1 MIVFIPYY
9 NKIPCSQGREEI
21 RKVNKY
27 AKRSLSVLLTLI
39 LCLGIFVPDALAL
52 SAISTHRISGDTRY
66 TTAANIAKEGWS
78 VGSQWAIIACGSNF
92 PDALAS
98 TPLAAKYNAP
108 ILLTEK
114 DSLTAVTKS
123 TLTALGTKNVYIVG
137 GTAVVSTAVEAQ
149 LKSMGILVTRLS
161 GSDRYYTSVE
171 IAKRIGNTSGML
183 VVAPGGDYPNA
194 LSISSYAGKK
204 QIPMILVDKS
214 TVSESLKQY
223 VANNSIQQ
231 TYVIGNTAEIN
242 DSVVNALP
250 GPTRIQGTDRYATN
264 LAVLE
269 AFESEYTFS
278 NTFLATGNNF
288 ADALAGSSYAAK
300 LSSPIILTG
309 KTSDSRI
316 NNYLSALS
324 SSITQLNI
332 LGGEAA
338 ISSSLVNSYL
348 GIETGGTLTA
358 KEIFAKVSPSI
369 VYIETYDSSGNALGS
384 GSGFIVDS
392 SGKVATNYHVIE
404 GSYSAKVKTAAGT
417 SYDVQK
423 VLSYNET
430 TDLAILKI
438 SATGLTAVSLG
449 DSSLIETGD
458 NIYAIG
464 NPFGLE
470 DTISNGLI
478 STKSRD
484 INGTTYIQISAPIS
498 SGSSGGALVDEQGK
512 VIGIT
517 AAVYYGG
524 QNLNFAVPIN
534 LLKPMLSENIN
545 KTLPEILPAI
555 YSVFSNMASYIQNAY
570 GTNVI
575 AGQTIKYAVTV
586 TAYQGNTDT
595 SHDGSAFIVFTVTPE
610 TDAAE
615 SDVLD
620 NHFDAYLVW
629 LEAMLNDLQTRYG
642 SNAFNGGM
650 YYGDSFYILFD
661 NWDGYTQYW
670 Y

>member
-1 MIVFIPYY
+1 M
-9 NKIPCSQGREEI
+9 K
-21 RKVNKY
+21 KY
-27 AKRSLSVLLTLI
+27 AKRYLFVLLTLI
-39 LCLGIFVPDALAL
+39 LCLGSFVPEALA
-52 SAISTHRISGDTRY
+52 STISTHRIFGDTRY

-78 VGSQWAIIACGSNF
+78 GGSQWAIIACGSNF

-98 TPLAAKYNAP
+98 TPLATKYNAP

-114 DSLTAVTKS
+114 DSLTEVTKS
-123 TLTALGTKNVYIVG
+123 TLTTLGIKNVYIVG
-137 GTAVVSTAVEAQ
+137 GTSVVSTTVETQ
-149 LKSMGILVTRLS
+149 LKSMGISVTRLF
-161 GSDRYYTSVE
+161 GSDRYNTSVE
-171 IAKRIGNTSGML
+171 IAQRIGNTSGKL

-194 LSISSYAGKK
+194 LSVSSYAGKK
-204 QIPMILVDKS
+204 QIPIILADKS
-214 TVSESLKQY
+214 TISDSLKQY
-223 VANNSIQQ
+223 LANNSIQQ
-231 TYVIGNTAEIN
+231 TYVIGNTTEIS
-242 DSVVNALP
+242 DSIVNALP
-250 GPTRIQGTDRYATN
+250 NPTRIQSSDRYATN

-269 AFESEYTFS
+269 AFESDYVFS

-288 ADALAGSSYAAK
+288 ADALAGSAYAAK
-300 LSSPIILTG
+300 LGAPIILTG
-309 KTSDSRI
+309 KTPDSRI
-316 NNYLSALS
+316 NTYFTAISTSVA
-324 SSITQLNI
+324 QLNI

-338 ISSSLVNSYL
+338 IATTLVNGYL
-348 GIETGGTLTA
+348 GIETTGTLTA
-358 KEIFAKVSPSI
+358 KEIFTKVSPSV

-438 SATGLTAVSLG
+438 SGAGLTAVSLG

-470 DTISNGLI
+470 NTLSNGLI

-484 INGTTYIQISAPIS
+484 INGTAYIQISAPIS

-534 LLKPMLSENIN
+534 LLRPMLSENIN

-575 AGQTIKYAVTV
+575 AGQTIKYDIVV

-595 SHDGSAFIVFTVTPE
+595 SHDGSAFIVFTVTSE

-620 NHFDAYLVW
+620 NHYSSYLVW
-629 LEAMLNDLQTRYG
+629 LEAMLNDLQARYG
-642 SNAFNGGM
+642 TNAFSGGM
-650 YYGDSFYILFD
+650 YYGDKFYIIFD
-661 NWDGYTQYW
+661 NWDGSVQYW

>member
-1 MIVFIPYY
+1 M
-9 NKIPCSQGREEI
+9 KM
-21 RKVNKY
+21 Y
-27 AKRSLSVLLTLI
+27 AKRCIFVSLTLI
-39 LCLGIFVPDALAL
+39 LCLGAFVPDALAL

-78 VGSQWAIIACGSNF
+78 GGSQWAIIACGSNF

-98 TPLAAKYNAP
+98 TPLATKYNAP

-161 GSDRYYTSVE
+161 GNDRYYTSVE

-194 LSISSYAGKK
+194 LSVSSYAGKK

-223 VANNSIQQ
+223 VASNSIQQ

-250 GPTRIQGTDRYATN
+250 SPTRIQGTDRYATN
-264 LAVLE
+264 LAVLK
-269 AFESEYTFS
+269 AFESEYAFG

-392 SGKVATNYHVIE
+392 SGKVATNYHVIK
-404 GSYSAKVKTAAGT
+404 GSYSAKVKTAAGIT
-417 SYDVQK
+417 YDVQK

-498 SGSSGGALVDEQGK
+498 SGSSGGALVDDQGK

-534 LLKPMLSENIN
+534 LLRPMLSENIN

>member
-1 MIVFIPYY
+1 V
-9 NKIPCSQGREEI
+9 KR
-21 RKVNKY
+21 Y
-27 AKRSLSVLLTLI
+27 AKQCLSVMLTLI
-39 LCLGIFVPDALAL
+39 LCLGAFVPEALA
-52 SAISTHRISGDTRY
+52 STIPTHRISGDTRY

-78 VGSQWAIIACGSNF
+78 GGSQWAIIACGSNF

-114 DSLTAVTKS
+114 DSLTAVTRS

-137 GTAVVSTAVEAQ
+137 GPAVVSTAVETQ
-149 LKSMGILVTRLS
+149 LKSMGISVTRLS

-214 TVSESLKQY
+214 TVSESLEQY
-223 VANNSIQQ
+223 IANNSIQQ

-242 DSVVNALP
+242 DSVFNALP
-250 GPTRIQGTDRYATN
+250 SPTRIQGSDRYATN
-264 LAVLE
+264 LAVLK
-269 AFESEYTFS
+269 AFEPEYAFD

-316 NNYLSALS
+316 NNYLAAIS

-470 DTISNGLI
+470 NTLSNGLI
-478 STKSRD
+478 STKFRD

-534 LLKPMLSENIN
+534 LLKPMLLENIN

-555 YSVFSNMASYIQNAY
+555 YSVFANMASYIQNAY

-575 AGQTIKYAVTV
+575 AGQTIKYSVTV

-620 NHFDAYLVW
+620 NHSEAYLVW

-642 SNAFNGGM
+642 PNVFNGGM

>member
-1 MIVFIPYY
+1 M
-9 NKIPCSQGREEI
+9 
-21 RKVNKY
+21 NKY

>member
-1 MIVFIPYY
+1 M
-9 NKIPCSQGREEI
+9 K
-21 RKVNKY
+21 KY
-27 AKRSLSVLLTLI
+27 AKQCLSVMLTLI
-39 LCLGIFVPDALAL
+39 LCLGVFVPEALA
-52 SAISTHRISGDTRY
+52 STISTHRISGDTRY

-78 VGSQWAIIACGSNF
+78 GGSQWAIIACGSNF

-137 GTAVVSTAVEAQ
+137 GTAAVSTAVEAQ

-183 VVAPGGDYPNA
+183 VVAPGGDYPNV

-204 QIPMILVDKS
+204 QIPIILVDKS

-250 GPTRIQGTDRYATN
+250 SPTRIQGIDRYATN
-264 LAVLE
+264 LAVLK
-269 AFESEYTFS
+269 AFESEYAFG

-338 ISSSLVNSYL
+338 ISSSLVNGYL

-392 SGKVATNYHVIE
+392 SGKVATNYHVIK
-404 GSYSAKVKTAAGT
+404 GSYSAKVKTAAGIT
-417 SYDVQK
+417 YDVQK

-430 TDLAILKI
+430 TDLTILKI

-498 SGSSGGALVDEQGK
+498 SGSSGGALVDDQGK

-534 LLKPMLSENIN
+534 LLRPMLSENIN

-555 YSVFSNMASYIQNAY
+555 YSVFSNMASYIQDAY

-575 AGQTIKYAVTV
+575 AGQTIKYAVAV

-595 SHDGSAFIVFTVTPE
+595 SHNGSAFIVFTVTPE

-620 NHFDAYLVW
+620 SHYSAYLVW
-629 LEAMLNDLQTRYG
+629 LEAMLNDLQARYG
-642 SNAFNGGM
+642 SNAFSGGM
-650 YYGDSFYILFD
+650 YYGDKFYIIFD
-661 NWDGYTQYW
+661 NWDGSVQYW

>member
-1 MIVFIPYY
+1 M
-9 NKIPCSQGREEI
+9 KR
-21 RKVNKY
+21 Y
-27 AKRSLSVLLTLI
+27 AKQCLSVMLTLI
-39 LCLGIFVPDALAL
+39 LCLGAFVPEALA
-52 SAISTHRISGDTRY
+52 STIPTHRISGDTRY

-78 VGSQWAIIACGSNF
+78 GGSQWAIIACGSNF

-114 DSLTAVTKS
+114 DSLTAVTRS

-137 GTAVVSTAVEAQ
+137 GPAVVSTAVETQ
-149 LKSMGILVTRLS
+149 LKSMGISVTRLS

-214 TVSESLKQY
+214 TVSESLEQY
-223 VANNSIQQ
+223 IANNSIQQ

-242 DSVVNALP
+242 DSVFNALP
-250 GPTRIQGTDRYATN
+250 SPTRIQGSDRYATN
-264 LAVLE
+264 LAVLK
-269 AFESEYTFS
+269 AFEPEYAFD

-316 NNYLSALS
+316 NNYLAAIS

-470 DTISNGLI
+470 NTLSNGLI
-478 STKSRD
+478 STKFRD

-534 LLKPMLSENIN
+534 LLKPMLLENIN

-555 YSVFSNMASYIQNAY
+555 YSVFANMASYIQNAY

-575 AGQTIKYAVTV
+575 AGQTIKYSVTV

-620 NHFDAYLVW
+620 NHSEAYLVW

-642 SNAFNGGM
+642 PNVFNGGM

>member
-1 MIVFIPYY
+1 V
-9 NKIPCSQGREEI
+9 KR
-21 RKVNKY
+21 Y
-27 AKRSLSVLLTLI
+27 AKQCLSVMLTLI
-39 LCLGIFVPDALAL
+39 LCLGAFVPEALA
-52 SAISTHRISGDTRY
+52 STIPTHRISGDTRY

-78 VGSQWAIIACGSNF
+78 GGSQWAIIACGSNF

-114 DSLTAVTKS
+114 DSLTAVTRS

-137 GTAVVSTAVEAQ
+137 GPAVVSTAVETQ
-149 LKSMGILVTRLS
+149 LKSMGISVTRLS

-214 TVSESLKQY
+214 TVSESLEQY
-223 VANNSIQQ
+223 IANNSIQQ

-242 DSVVNALP
+242 DLVFNALP
-250 GPTRIQGTDRYATN
+250 SPTRIQGSDRYATN
-264 LAVLE
+264 LAVLK
-269 AFESEYTFS
+269 AFEPEYAFD

-316 NNYLSALS
+316 NNYLAAIS

-470 DTISNGLI
+470 NTLSNGLI
-478 STKSRD
+478 STKLRD

-534 LLKPMLSENIN
+534 LLKPMLLENIN

-575 AGQTIKYAVTV
+575 AGQTIKYSVTV

-620 NHFDAYLVW
+620 NHFDAYFVW

-642 SNAFNGGM
+642 SNAFSGGM
-650 YYGDSFYILFD
+650 YYGDSFYIIFD
-661 NWDGYTQYW
+661 NWDGSVQYW

>member
-1 MIVFIPYY
+1 M
-9 NKIPCSQGREEI
+9 
-21 RKVNKY
+21 
-27 AKRSLSVLLTLI
+27 LTLI
-39 LCLGIFVPDALAL
+39 LCLGAFVPEALA
-52 SAISTHRISGDTRY
+52 STIPTHRISGDTRY

-78 VGSQWAIIACGSNF
+78 GGSQWAIIACGSNF

-114 DSLTAVTKS
+114 DSLTAVTRS

-137 GTAVVSTAVEAQ
+137 GPAVVSTAVETQ
-149 LKSMGILVTRLS
+149 LKSMGISVTRLS

-214 TVSESLKQY
+214 TVSESLEQY
-223 VANNSIQQ
+223 IANNSIQQ

-242 DSVVNALP
+242 DSVFNALP
-250 GPTRIQGTDRYATN
+250 SPTRIQGSDRYATN
-264 LAVLE
+264 LAVLK
-269 AFESEYTFS
+269 AFEPEYAFD

-316 NNYLSALS
+316 NNYLAAIS

-470 DTISNGLI
+470 NTLSNGLI
-478 STKSRD
+478 STKFRD

-534 LLKPMLSENIN
+534 LLKPMLLENIN

-555 YSVFSNMASYIQNAY
+555 YSVFANMASYIQNAY

-575 AGQTIKYAVTV
+575 AGQTIKYSVTV

-620 NHFDAYLVW
+620 NHSEAYLVW

-642 SNAFNGGM
+642 PNVFNGGM

>member
-1 MIVFIPYY
+1 M
-9 NKIPCSQGREEI
+9 KR
-21 RKVNKY
+21 Y
-27 AKRSLSVLLTLI
+27 AKRYLFVLLTLI
-39 LCLGIFVPDALAL
+39 LCLGSFVPEAFA
-52 SAISTHRISGDTRY
+52 STISTHRISGDTRY

-78 VGSQWAIIACGSNF
+78 GGSQWAIIACGSNF
-92 PDALAS
+92 PDALTS
-98 TPLAAKYNAP
+98 TPLATKYNAP

-114 DSLTAVTKS
+114 DSLTEVTKS
-123 TLTALGTKNVYIVG
+123 TLTTLGTKNVYIVG
-137 GTAVVSTAVEAQ
+137 GTSVVSTTVETQ
-149 LKSMGILVTRLS
+149 LKSMGISVTRLF
-161 GSDRYYTSVE
+161 GSDRYNTSVE
-171 IAKRIGNTSGML
+171 IAQRIGNTSGKL

-194 LSISSYAGKK
+194 LSVSSYAGKK
-204 QIPMILVDKS
+204 QIPIILVDKS
-214 TVSESLKQY
+214 TISDSLKQY
-223 VANNSIQQ
+223 LANKSIQQ
-231 TYVIGNTAEIN
+231 TYVIGNTTEIS
-242 DSVVNALP
+242 DSIVNALP
-250 GPTRIQGTDRYATN
+250 NPTRIQSSDRYATN

-269 AFESEYTFS
+269 AFESDYVFS

-288 ADALAGSSYAAK
+288 ADALAGSAYAAK
-300 LSSPIILTG
+300 LGAPIILTG
-309 KTSDSRI
+309 KTLDSRI
-316 NNYLSALS
+316 NTYFTAISTSVA
-324 SSITQLNI
+324 QLNI

-338 ISSSLVNSYL
+338 IATTLVNGYL
-348 GIETGGTLTA
+348 GIETTGTLTA
-358 KEIFAKVSPSI
+358 KEIFTKVSPSV

-384 GSGFIVDS
+384 GSGFIVDA

-404 GSYSAKVKTAAGT
+404 GSYSAKVKTASGT

-423 VLSYNET
+423 VLSYNAV

-470 DTISNGLI
+470 NTISNGLI

-484 INGTTYIQISAPIS
+484 INETTYIQISAPIS

-534 LLKPMLSENIN
+534 LLTPMLSENIN
-545 KTLPEILPAI
+545 KTLPEILPAV
-555 YSVFSNMASYIQNAY
+555 YSVFANMASYIQNAY

-575 AGQTIKYAVTV
+575 AGQTIKYTVAV

-595 SHDGSAFIVFTVTPE
+595 SHDESAFIVFTVTPE

-615 SDVLD
+615 SDILD
-620 NHFDAYLVW
+620 NHFNAYLVW
-629 LEAMLNDLQTRYG
+629 LETMLNDLQTRYS
-642 SNAFNGGM
+642 SNVFSGGM
-650 YYGDSFYILFD
+650 YYGDKFYIIFD
-661 NWDGYTQYW
+661 NWDGSVQYW